1 MPQVLEH
8 TRTQTFPHNETEIYY
23 PSSRDDD
30 EIIYPEQR
38 EDDMGETSI
47 HISLIANFLNIL
59 KLFFKVR
66 EDVFLSGNMNLYYEE
81 KNPNKWY
88 APDLLIAFG
97 VPNHERSS
105 YQVWKEK
112 VFPQVIFEV
121 ASNMTWDIDVGKKY
135 KDYERFG
142 VEEYYILDPEF
153 AYLPAPLMAFH
164 RQGERLLAVP
174 VNDEK
179 IFSPLLGLEIVRA
192 ENTFRLFNPQT
203 DEFLRTLEEAEEK
216 QRIEEEKR
224 KIAESRAIAAET
236 ELERLRAE
244 IERLK
249 ASK

>member
-1 MPQVLEH
+1 MPQVLE
-8 TRTQTFPHNETEIYY
+8 TTQTQTFSRKDTEIYY
-23 PSSRDDD
+23 PSNRDDD

-47 HISLIANFLNIL
+47 HITLIANFLNIL
-59 KLFFKVR
+59 KLFFKER

-105 YQVWKEK
+105 YQVWKEN
-112 VFPQVIFEV
+112 VFPQVIFEI
-121 ASNMTWDIDVGKKY
+121 ASEQTWDNDVGKKY

-153 AYLPAPLMAFH
+153 AYLPAPMLAFH
-164 RQGERLLAVP
+164 HQGERLLSVP
-174 VNDEK
+174 TFEDK
-179 IFSPLLGLEIVRA
+179 IFSPRLGLEIVRT
-192 ENTFRLFNPQT
+192 ENNFRLFNPT
-203 DEFLRTLEEAEEK
+203 ANEYLRTLEEAEE
-216 QRIEEEKR
+216 
-224 KIAESRAIAAET
+224 
-236 ELERLRAE
+236 ELARLRAE